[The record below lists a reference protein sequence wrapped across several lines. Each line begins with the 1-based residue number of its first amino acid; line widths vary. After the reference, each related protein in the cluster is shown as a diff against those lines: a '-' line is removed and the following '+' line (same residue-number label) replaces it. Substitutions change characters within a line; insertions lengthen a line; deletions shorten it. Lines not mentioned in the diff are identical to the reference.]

1 MISDAF
7 LEIKY
12 RRNFFE
18 EVQSQTRPELK
29 PLIFV
34 AHPWMTMAALMIGAF
49 VGMLSEASL
58 NIALPQLMSA
68 FHVGIGTIQWLV
80 TGYMLIIGIILPL
93 SSLLTKW
100 FTTRQL
106 VIFGLCAFLFG
117 AIISALAPS
126 FEILLLGRMI

>member
-34 AHPWMTMAALMIGAF
+34 AHPWMAMAALMIGAF

-68 FHVGIGTIQWLV
+68 FHVGSGTI
-80 TGYMLIIGIILPL
+80 
-93 SSLLTKW
+93 
-100 FTTRQL
+100 
-106 VIFGLCAFLFG
+106 
-117 AIISALAPS
+117 
-126 FEILLLGRMI
+126 

>member
-1 MISDAF
+1 M
-7 LEIKY
+7 
-12 RRNFFE
+12 E
-18 EVQSQTRPELK
+18 EVQSQILPELK

-34 AHPWMTMAALMIGAF
+34 AHPWMAMAALMIGAF

-58 NIALPQLMSA
+58 IALPQLMSA
-68 FHVGIGTIQWLV
+68 FHVGSGTIQWLV

-100 FTTRQL
+100 FTTQQL
-106 VIFGLCAFLFG
+106 VIFGLCAFLFV